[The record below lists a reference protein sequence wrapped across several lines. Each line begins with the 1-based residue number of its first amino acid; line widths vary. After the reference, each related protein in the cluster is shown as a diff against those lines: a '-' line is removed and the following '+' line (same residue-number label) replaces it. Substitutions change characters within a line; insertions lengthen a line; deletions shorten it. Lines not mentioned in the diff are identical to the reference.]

1 MAAQLG
7 INENTPGAKIDL
19 GIAGVG
25 GFEGV
30 VLKIP
35 DVTLK
40 TPKNTEEFPQV
51 VSIDLKQISK
61 MIGTEVA
68 GVVGYDFLS
77 DYKVTLDYY
86 AGEVQLTK

>member
-7 INENTPGAKIDL
+7 VNENTPGAKVDL

-35 DVTLK
+35 NVTFK
-40 TPKNTEEFPQV
+40 TAKNTEAFPQV

-61 MIGTEVA
+61 MIGTEVS
-68 GVVGYDFLS
+68 GVLGYDFFS
-77 DYKVTLDYY
+77 DYKLTLDYY
-86 AGEVQLTK
+86 GAEVRLGK